1 MKFDLP
7 KAYSDF
13 YGKILTNRYRR
24 EFLRF
29 LRDNQPAALARVM
42 KDHRI
47 TLQQF
52 NVIV

>member
-13 YGKILTNRYRR
+13 YGKILTNGYRR
-24 EFLRF
+24 EFLRW

-42 KDHRI
+42 KDHHVS
-47 TLQQF
+47 LAQF
-52 NVIV
+52 HIVV